1 MQRIR
6 ASYAAVVLGIKDS
19 CDMHSLLPFIGH
31 LVREKNLLSRE
42 EAVYRGKQ
50 VLSKRKVNRS
60 IQADMVV

>member
-1 MQRIR
+1 
-6 ASYAAVVLGIKDS
+6 
-19 CDMHSLLPFIGH
+19 MHSLVPFIGH

-50 VLSKRKVNRS
+50 VLSKRMVNSS